1 MSAREKHIIDPDIP
15 LIASII
21 VISDSLTAAGGKR
34 WRKLDTSAKK
44 AEEILS
50 ANKIPI
56 SNTFTVPDEK
66 GVIQES
72 ISNEIEKQTSLV
84 ITIGGTGISSRD
96 VTIEAIKP
104 LLEKVLVGY
113 GELFRNKTYEEVGTV
128 SIMTRALAGVTRKS
142 CIVCLPGSTNAVQL
156 GINLILKEL
165 IHIMNLRR

>member
-1 MSAREKHIIDPDIP
+1 MSTREKHIIDPDIP